1 MSSQIGYLAAHA
13 SAGDLQT
20 LASDE
25 AEAKELKRAGLD
37 EEVKAGMA
45 PPVCRICYSEEH
57 EDGMGAFIR
66 PTPCNCAGERSAVH
80 YTCLQR
86 WQTIAR
92 QNRQW
97 SAGAVC
103 HACDS
108 PYTVDLVEEG
118 ERIPVGILGGT
129 GLVGRALA
137 ARLLSHPIFS
147 LGPVLGSSATVGKS
161 LADVWIQKEKAL
173 QDHYGAALWEAVPCP
188 PGLREITVSSTE
200 ELMRSGVKYVVSAI
214 APSLGHIED
223 ALQAAGIA
231 VFSISPHARQVPRNP
246 LIIPEANGDELLHAI
261 ATAAAGQR
269 PGDPARQVAELR
281 HLRHVRRLKA
291 LDATYGVV
299 GVSVTTFQAL
309 SGRGDAKYDP
319 GLVTGHFVDV
329 KCQTRKPVR
338 SVEEVKAVLRA
349 FAPLRGLGLPSMPNA
364 PIVVVDEVGRPRPKQ
379 DGNYEGGMS
388 VCVGN
393 VHTNDGFFDVT
404 LSIVI
409 NNVVR
414 GAWGAALINMEL
426 YDLHVT
432 KEGHIKPH
440 WDVLLK
446 WAQAQDEPKT
456 PSTLVAGLEESISK
470 FGVGPWEEDAADVGS
485 PQKSSWVKRQRQAR
499 GGPPR
504 PFAIFTA
511 AARVPDLPVSA
522 PSPAVVEFTAVVT
535 AEGGTADF
543 KWTEGEDVGA
553 AAAAFCGE
561 HVAEE
566 HRAAC
571 APAIAAQVENE
582 LKVRKQL
589 AGLPALELECR
600 PPAGA
605 TARGEAESAW
615 DRLLG
620 PQLVAAG
627 GKTVSVDAA
636 LAKKKNVALLFAAD
650 WCKPCRDFVPKL
662 KAYYKLAS
670 RRGLEIVWVSAS
682 RSQANFDAYLQDMPW
697 PAVPLAAAPAV
708 IKKYETRGYPTLCFV
723 DVDDVGKVITCD
735 GVQKVMADK
744 HGLALPYARPS
755 SAIMSSAAEKKPLT
769 SDDAERGAPALAR
782 TKFRLENVCC
792 EGETRLAKRTLADV
806 PGVADVKV
814 NVVGRVAYV
823 SHHTDVITSAEICDK
838 LNGVNLGA
846 SVEAAAASGD
856 AALDPPDYKTL
867 GFLALLAGAFAAG
880 LALGSERAL
889 LGVVAL
895 GCLPLFR

>member
-1 MSSQIGYLAAHA
+1 MCTPLLTTTEALRVEDDAFFGLMSSQIGYLAAHA

-161 LADVWIQKEKAL
+161 LADVWIQKERAL

-261 ATAAAGQR
+261 ATAAAEDS
-269 PGDPARQVAELR
+269 DPTIPLVKSPNC
-281 HLRHVRRLKA
+281 VTCGTSVVLKA

-319 GLVTGHFVDV
+319 GLVVGNVYPLAGTVEKTDEYQRKELLRIFPNIVRCAVSAHRVPVQTGHFVDV

-426 YDLHVT
+426 YDLHVRPLVARAAAKQRAAGGTMSEAMKEIRGFAEAKVT

-485 PQKSSWVKRQRQAR
+485 PQKSSWVKRQ
-499 GGPPR
+499 
-504 PFAIFTA
+504 
-511 AARVPDLPVSA
+511 
-522 PSPAVVEFTAVVT
+522 
-535 AEGGTADF
+535 
-543 KWTEGEDVGA
+543 
-553 AAAAFCGE
+553 
-561 HVAEE
+561 
-566 HRAAC
+566 
-571 APAIAAQVENE
+571 
-582 LKVRKQL
+582 QL
-589 AGLPALELECR
+589 
-600 PPAGA
+600 
-605 TARGEAESAW
+605 
-615 DRLLG
+615 
-620 PQLVAAG
+620 
-627 GKTVSVDAA
+627 
-636 LAKKKNVALLFAAD
+636 
-650 WCKPCRDFVPKL
+650 
-662 KAYYKLAS
+662 
-670 RRGLEIVWVSAS
+670 
-682 RSQANFDAYLQDMPW
+682 
-697 PAVPLAAAPAV
+697 
-708 IKKYETRGYPTLCFV
+708 
-723 DVDDVGKVITCD
+723 
-735 GVQKVMADK
+735 
-744 HGLALPYARPS
+744 
-755 SAIMSSAAEKKPLT
+755 
-769 SDDAERGAPALAR
+769 
-782 TKFRLENVCC
+782 
-792 EGETRLAKRTLADV
+792 
-806 PGVADVKV
+806 
-814 NVVGRVAYV
+814 
-823 SHHTDVITSAEICDK
+823 
-838 LNGVNLGA
+838 
-846 SVEAAAASGD
+846 
-856 AALDPPDYKTL
+856 
-867 GFLALLAGAFAAG
+867 
-880 LALGSERAL
+880 
-889 LGVVAL
+889 
-895 GCLPLFR
+895 

>member
-1 MSSQIGYLAAHA
+1 MYTFAGTTEALRVEDDAFFGLMSSQIGYLAAHA
-13 SAGDLQT
+13 SAGDLRT

-25 AEAKELKRAGLD
+25 AEAKELRRAGLD

-147 LGPVLGSSATVGKS
+147 FGPVLGSSATVGKS
-161 LADVWIQKEKAL
+161 LGEVWIQKERAL
-173 QDHYGAALWEAVPCP
+173 EAHYGAALWSALPCP
-188 PGLREITVSSTE
+188 PGLHDIVVSSTE
-200 ELMRSGVKYVVSAI
+200 DLLKSGVKYVVSAI

-261 ATAAAGQR
+261 ATAAAEDS
-269 PGDPARQVAELR
+269 DPTIPLVKSPNC
-281 HLRHVRRLKA
+281 VTCGTSVVLKA

-319 GLVTGHFVDV
+319 GLVVGNVYPLAGTVEKTDEYQRKELLRIFPNIVRCAVSAHRVPVQTGHFVDV

-338 SVEEVKAVLRA
+338 SVDEVKAVLRA

-426 YDLHVT
+426 YDLHVRPLVARAAAKQRAAGGTMSEAMKEIRGFAEAKVT

-485 PQKSSWVKRQRQAR
+485 PQKSSWVKRQ
-499 GGPPR
+499 
-504 PFAIFTA
+504 
-511 AARVPDLPVSA
+511 
-522 PSPAVVEFTAVVT
+522 
-535 AEGGTADF
+535 
-543 KWTEGEDVGA
+543 
-553 AAAAFCGE
+553 
-561 HVAEE
+561 
-566 HRAAC
+566 
-571 APAIAAQVENE
+571 
-582 LKVRKQL
+582 QL
-589 AGLPALELECR
+589 
-600 PPAGA
+600 
-605 TARGEAESAW
+605 
-615 DRLLG
+615 
-620 PQLVAAG
+620 
-627 GKTVSVDAA
+627 
-636 LAKKKNVALLFAAD
+636 
-650 WCKPCRDFVPKL
+650 
-662 KAYYKLAS
+662 
-670 RRGLEIVWVSAS
+670 
-682 RSQANFDAYLQDMPW
+682 
-697 PAVPLAAAPAV
+697 
-708 IKKYETRGYPTLCFV
+708 
-723 DVDDVGKVITCD
+723 
-735 GVQKVMADK
+735 
-744 HGLALPYARPS
+744 
-755 SAIMSSAAEKKPLT
+755 
-769 SDDAERGAPALAR
+769 
-782 TKFRLENVCC
+782 
-792 EGETRLAKRTLADV
+792 
-806 PGVADVKV
+806 
-814 NVVGRVAYV
+814 
-823 SHHTDVITSAEICDK
+823 
-838 LNGVNLGA
+838 
-846 SVEAAAASGD
+846 
-856 AALDPPDYKTL
+856 
-867 GFLALLAGAFAAG
+867 
-880 LALGSERAL
+880 
-889 LGVVAL
+889 
-895 GCLPLFR
+895 